1 MQVAFFPRVEVYGD
15 NPYWQIL
22 KDGLQR
28 AGVEICQTNDR
39 LYLQWRWLVQ
49 NRSKTDVLHFHHLK
63 HHYSVNDRRASYKS
77 LSKFAAKVAFAR
89 LLGYRVVWTMHNL
102 HPHERVKPERVFH
115 LTNWVLA
122 QLANSVIVHCEYARQ
137 ALSSYYGRR
146 KGVIVIEHPN
156 YIDAYPNAIS
166 RGQARRKLAISD
178 TDRVFLFLGAVRP
191 YKGVEKLARVFGNL
205 EQANLKLMVVG
216 KMWDKDLEE
225 QLKNLAAVDNRIG
238 LYPDYVPDK
247 DLQIYFNAADAVVLP
262 YSEVLSSGS
271 ALLAMS
277 FSRAVIAPSIGCLKE
292 VITENSGI
300 LYDESDPDGLCRAL
314 KASLEVDL
322 ERLGSGAYSRAREFT
337 WMRMVDR
344 TLQAYGKKGTQQ
356 LEVLSS

>member
-39 LYLQWRWLVQ
+39 LYLQWRWLLQ
-49 NRSKTDVLHFHHLK
+49 NRSKVDVLHFHHLK
-63 HHYSVNDRRASYKS
+63 HHYSINERRASYKS
-77 LSKFAAKVAFAR
+77 FFKFAAKVALAR
-89 LLGYRVVWTMHNL
+89 LLGYRVVWTVHNL
-102 HPHERVKPERVFH
+102 HPHERMKPERVFH
-115 LTNWVLA
+115 LTNWALA
-122 QLANSVIVHCEYARQ
+122 QLANSVIVHCEFARQ
-137 ALSSYYGRR
+137 ALSRHYGRR
-146 KGVIVIEHPN
+146 RGIIVIEHPN

-166 RGQARRKLAISD
+166 RGQARQMLTISD
-178 TDRVFLFLGAVRP
+178 IDRVFLFLGAVRP
-191 YKGVEKLARVFGNL
+191 YKGVEKLARIFGNL

-225 QLKNLAAVDNRIG
+225 QLKRLAAIDGRIE

-247 DLQIYFNAADAVVLP
+247 DLQVYFNAADAVVLP

-277 FSRAVIAPSIGCLKE
+277 FSRAVIAPRIGCLKE

-300 LYDESDPDGLCRAL
+300 LYDESDPDGLSAAL

-337 WMRMVDR
+337 WMQMVDR
-344 TLQAYGKKGTQQ
+344 TLLAYGKEEPQP